1 MVNLSYIALSGGGN
15 FGKTTLCRHVL
26 APGSSAAI
34 VTRETRTPDGA
45 ETAPLDP
52 GALAARLFAPP
63 ADGIIVDVG
72 VGDVHEALEA
82 LALVNRQDSGLPDR
96 LRIVTP
102 LLNDAKSVAGLR
114 WLLAQVPDRLRP
126 CVRTLWNRVRPAEES
141 ALKDSEI
148 ARAARSVA
156 RQCGAQLSST
166 PLYETSL
173 FEPTH
178 PLVRRYGGVAAL
190 ASLPDSTIREAALV
204 EMSTLLAARDAAQR
218 AQANCREVYAAISA
232 D

>member
-1 MVNLSYIALSGGGN
+1 
-15 FGKTTLCRHVL
+15 
-26 APGSSAAI
+26 
-34 VTRETRTPDGA
+34 
-45 ETAPLDP
+45 
-52 GALAARLFAPP
+52 
-63 ADGIIVDVG
+63 
-72 VGDVHEALEA
+72 
-82 LALVNRQDSGLPDR
+82 
-96 LRIVTP
+96 VTP

-126 CVRTLWNRVRPAEES
+126 CVRALWNRVRPAEES

>member
-114 WLLAQVPDRLRP
+114 WLLAQLPDALCP
-126 CVRTLWNRVRPAEES
+126 VVRAIWNRVRPEEES
-141 ALKDSEI
+141 ARKDSELV
-148 ARAARSVA
+148 RAARSVA
-156 RQCGAQLSST
+156 RQAGAQLCST
-166 PLYETSL
+166 PLYESAL
-173 FEPTH
+173 YDPGH
-178 PLVRRYGGVAAL
+178 PLVRRHGSVAAL
-190 ASLPDSTIREAALV
+190 AGLSDATIREAALG
-204 EMSTLLAARDAAQR
+204 EMSMLLAARDAAQR
-218 AQANCREVYAAISA
+218 AQTNCREVYTALTE
-232 D
+232 